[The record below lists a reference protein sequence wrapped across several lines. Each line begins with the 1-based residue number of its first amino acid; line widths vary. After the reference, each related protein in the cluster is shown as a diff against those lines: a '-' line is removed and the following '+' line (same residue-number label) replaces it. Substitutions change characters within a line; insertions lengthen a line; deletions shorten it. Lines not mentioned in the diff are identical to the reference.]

1 MDLMTLVAKLT
12 LDSSEYEQG
21 LGDAE
26 NSGGKFGKGIKAAV
40 KGVGV
45 AMAAVTTATTVAGG
59 AFVKGAGNVA
69 EYGDNI
75 DKMSQKMGLSAEKY
89 QEWDAILQHSGSSID
104 SMKMSMKTLAN
115 AAETGSDAFQQLG
128 LSQEQV
134 ASMSQEELFE
144 ATIAGLQNVEDT
156 TQRTYLAGKLLG
168 RGATELGAL
177 LNTSAEDTEAMR
189 QRVHE
194 LGGVM
199 SDEAVKASARYQD
212 SLQDMTTAFDGVKRG
227 IMGNFLPSLADAM
240 DGIGNLLSGD
250 SEKGFGQIK
259 QGVSS
264 FIETMTGAIPKI
276 IEFGGTIVSA
286 LGQAIIDNLPT
297 LLEAGLNAVL
307 QIAQGISDNLP
318 TLIPAIVDAILL
330 MVDTMLENID
340 LLVDAA
346 LQLGIGIA
354 EGLIEALPVI
364 IEKMPVIISHI
375 IDALLKAIPKIAAA
389 GVKLI
394 GSLVKNLPAIIAS
407 IIKAVPKIIA
417 SLFKAFGA
425 GNAKMAKAGLNL
437 IKGLGR
443 GLVEGA
449 AWVVQKAREV
459 ASSVLNAVKSFFGIH
474 SPSKVMIG
482 VGRYIDEGLAE
493 GIRANV
499 GMAKEAMDSLSN
511 VVSEPMEL
519 DPMGFS
525 EDTAFDILSTPDTVT
540 STRDNEPRDVTVIL
554 QLDRTQL
561 ARTVFRLNNEESQR
575 VGVNLA
581 GGFA

>member
-26 NSGGKFGKGIKAAV
+26 NSGGKFGKGIKSAV

-45 AMAAVTTATTVAGG
+45 AMAAVTTATAAAGG

-89 QEWDAILQHSGSSID
+89 QEWDAILQHSGSSME
-104 SMKMSMKTLAN
+104 SMKASMKTLAN

-212 SLQDMTTAFDGVKRG
+212 SLQDMTAAFDGVKRG

-264 FIETMTGAIPKI
+264 FIETMTEAIPKAV
-276 IEFGGTIVSA
+276 EFGGTIVSA

-297 LLEAGLNAVL
+297 LMEAGLNAVL

-318 TLIPAIVDAILL
+318 TLIPAVIDAVLM
-330 MVDTMLENID
+330 MVDTLLQNVD

-354 EGLIEALPVI
+354 EGLIEALPTI
-364 IEKMPVIISHI
+364 IEKIPTIISHI

-417 SLFKAFGA
+417 SLFRAFGA
-425 GNAKMAKAGLNL
+425 GNAKMAKAGMNL
-437 IKGLGR
+437 IAGLGR
-443 GLVEGA
+443 GLIEGA
-449 AWVVQKAREV
+449 AWVIQKAREV
-459 ASSVLNAVKSFFGIH
+459 AGNILSAVKGFFGIH

-482 VGRYIDEGLAE
+482 IGRYIDEGLAE

-499 GMAKEAMDSLSN
+499 GMAKEAMEGLSS

-525 EDTAFDILSTPDTVT
+525 EDAAFDILSTPDTVT
-540 STRDNEPRDVTVIL
+540 STRSDEPRDVTVIL

-561 ARTVFRLNNEESQR
+561 ARTVFRLNNEETQR

>member
-26 NSGGKFGKGIKAAV
+26 NSGGKFGKGIKSAV

-45 AMAAVTTATTVAGG
+45 AMAAVTTATAAAGG

-104 SMKMSMKTLAN
+104 SMKASMKTLAN

-264 FIETMTGAIPKI
+264 FIETMTEAIPKI

-364 IEKMPVIISHI
+364 IEKMPTIISHI

-417 SLFKAFGA
+417 SLVKSFGA

-525 EDTAFDILSTPDTVT
+525 EDAAFDILSTPDTVT
-540 STRDNEPRDVTVIL
+540 STRNDESRDVTVIL